1 MKNKLSSPC
10 FLFVCICIGLFIS
23 LRTPAYAWDNGLV
36 RTPKMGCNAW
46 CVFTTNISGDN
57 LKLMA
62 DGMVS
67 SGLRDAG
74 YIWLEGLCDGW
85 QSTDTLN
92 PDGSQKEDT
101 NKFPAVIV
109 NGVSVNGIKYI
120 VDYTHSKGLKMEI
133 SSSPGPQNCSLKLG
147 SYGHEQQDA
156 DEFAAWGIDGVYYD
170 ECTFHP
176 GSKEEEIA
184 GYALMRDCIL
194 RTGRSMIYEISNY
207 GANSVWEW
215 GDPVGNSWRTAG
227 DGAGYDGSNYDKIVD
242 TLYKYAGPGHWNAPE
257 DNAPVGDERVSF
269 SLNCMLA
276 VSLDIIIDF
285 RNMTQATLDRI
296 TMYKNK
302 EAIAINQDR
311 LGIAGRRVKIVGN
324 VDIIAR
330 PLINGCTAVLI
341 YNRGTSAQNI
351 TVNWSDIG
359 LPSGT
364 GMKVFDIWANSDKG
378 TFSGSYTTIV
388 ESTNVVMLKLSPPSW
403 TLDTS
408 SPAVIN
414 SLVVSSKGRDTMTLS
429 WSAPGNNEMSGTAFE
444 YSIRSAT
451 FPITNA
457 NWGTASIYGGFHPKA
472 PYSSETFT
480 VPGRKPNTLY
490 YFAIRTADEVGNWSD
505 VSNNAQ
511 GTITENFTNLA
522 LNKSAKAL
530 NVEGTDIESKAVDG
544 DLNTGW
550 IAQRIEPTWIYVDL
564 GATYKITEVILEWG
578 RDPYNSYSKSYAIQI
593 SDDKINWTPIYTQ
606 TNGVRGDFASTED
619 IVLGG
624 NDRGRY
630 VRLYVTTIISPSGK
644 TIGMDGWYNLCLRE
658 FKIYGNS
665 STPDIISPSAV
676 NTLTTGV
683 ATSNSVSLSWTSVG
697 DDNNTGTA
705 SVYDIRYSNVNIN
718 DSNWATAT
726 QCSGVPAPLVA
737 GTNQS
742 YTVQGLSSGITYY
755 FAMKVRDE
763 VPTNWSGLSNVVSRA
778 TNTADTKAPSAIDTL
793 VAGSV
798 TSNSIALSWTSVGD
812 DDKTGTA
819 TTYDIRYAT
828 FNITGSNWDLA
839 GVTQCSGVPAPLVA
853 GTNQG
858 YTVQG
863 LSSGITYYFAMK
875 VADEVPNLS
884 GISNIVTGQTTAQSN
899 IGRGR
904 PIILNGQLCADN
916 GAPLR
921 GDTPRVGNSSWP
933 SNPDGAGTNSKAE
946 WQRARDEFHFNTGR
960 LFVYRDQRTTFGLSG
975 LGWTTTDWCI
985 TQIDKAVQYAEELGM
1000 YIIINYSHHP
1010 IGYGVYEDT
1019 WKFNN
1024 IQAANLTKADHL
1036 EFWDKVA
1043 RRYKD
1048 KTHVIYEW
1056 DNEPIGYRIDH
1067 WTQKDIDYQAFM
1079 YKYIRD
1085 RAPDTH
1091 IIMWSF
1097 PSPVVC
1103 QTCDPNLSF
1112 VTVVSSG
1119 TTPSLALTPIDYSN
1133 ASVGWHAYWIGDC
1146 AYDGNCMG
1154 GVRVRELVQ
1163 TYPSIMTEQMG
1174 WDADYTKDTTTT
1186 FNQVRQKLD
1195 TWGEHNYIFLSQL
1208 FSGGGVLPPVMENP
1222 DPYYSNPNIVYPPS
1236 FSLFKG
1242 KYSSGTPVI
1251 IKCGTSGATVRYT
1264 IDGSV
1269 PSPTG
1274 GGTTISGS
1282 SPLAVTITQNCKL
1295 RAIATKSGMTT
1306 SIENSADYTITGPD
1320 AISPSAINTLATGV
1334 ATSNSVALSWT
1345 SVGDDNNIGTAS
1357 VYDIRYAT
1365 FGITSSNW
1373 DLAGVTQCSGE
1384 PTPLVAGNNQSYTVN
1399 GLSSGITYYFAMKVG
1414 DEVSNW
1420 SGISNVVYK
1429 ATNAPDTTPPTVI
1442 NTLATG
1448 SATSNSIALN
1458 WTSVGDDNN
1467 IGTASVY
1474 DIRYATFSITGS
1486 NWDSVGVTQ
1495 CSGEPTPLVAGNN
1508 QSYTVQGLNA
1518 GITYYFAMKV
1528 GDEVPNWSGISNV
1541 VSGQTTTQGNI
1552 AIGKTATASSEEGAG
1567 LEATKAVDG
1576 NVSTRWSSQF
1586 SDPQWLRIDL
1596 VNTYNITQV
1605 VLRWQDAGAYGR
1617 DYQLQVSSNDINWTA
1632 IYTKVNG
1639 TGGVETL
1646 SGLSGSG
1653 RYIRMYGTARG
1664 TNWGYSLNE
1673 FEVYGTSG
1681 TTPAKSIT
1689 ITYPNG
1695 GENLLAGSQQTV
1707 TWTSVGGVGNVM
1719 LQISVDGG
1727 TNWSILVANTANDG
1741 NEVVT
1746 LPSNASSSCLI
1757 RLVEIVGGTTDTT
1770 NGYFSITVTGQ
1781 MSFGNTPA
1789 GTPWQIGANTTTIE
1803 LENYDTGGQGEAYN
1817 DTTPSNIPNK
1827 YRTNEAVDIE
1837 NCTDIGGG
1845 YDVEYTIPSEWLEYS
1860 INVSETAEYRI
1871 ILRGAAGSAGGP
1883 VHLEFGS
1890 HNLVPYRTTASVNV
1904 PNTGGW
1910 QTWTDIEVSSDMVLT
1925 AGNQIMKLVMESGA
1939 ADHCG
1944 NLNYIKIIRL
1954 SSDTTPPVVSTPG
1967 TISITGNSIVITWTT
1982 NELSNSRV
1990 EYGLTTS
1997 YGSVTAITDT
2007 GGVYN
2012 HSVTLSGLAENT
2024 TYHYRMVS
2032 VDMNGNPTTTVDYSF
2047 ATILN
2052 DPNPPVI
2059 SNVKVG
2065 VTQNGAVITWNTD
2078 ENSDSQLAYGQTTTM
2093 GSTTTLDTTMTRLHS
2108 VSISGLLKGKTY
2120 YYKVYSKDASNNL
2133 AESEQSSFK
2142 TYNNNIKHI
2151 IYTYYYDDGTTTTKV
2166 GASASASLKFKVQVY
2181 NMDENSIAT
2190 DYTGTIT
2197 LTTKNSKSSV
2207 LDTVDST
2214 LLETDAGEKEV
2225 SIPFRSDIN
2234 TIELT
2239 GDTTST
2245 IVINFSD
2252 MYIGKLVGYQGGTIR
2267 GANGLKILIPT
2278 GVLSVNKYLASIKTS
2293 AVPAVRDTMKYANTV
2308 NPICYDFGELTF
2320 SNSAP
2325 VLENQTFTRAVNI
2338 TIPYTSAD
2346 IGTLNED
2353 GLRIYYWSGTDWE
2366 LVTGVQKV
2374 DKLNNTVTATV
2385 THFSTYRILGSYVT
2399 VDLNNIKVYPSPYN
2413 PATAVNG
2420 KLKITNLPI
2429 NSIVKLYTVTGDI
2442 IRELREIDYGNLGW
2456 LEWDGKND
2464 NGDKVGKGVYIY
2476 KIEDAAG
2483 NKKTGKVGLVK

>member
-1 MKNKLSSPC
+1 MKKMKNKLSSQC
-10 FLFVCICIGLFIS
+10 FMFICICIGLLLSF
-23 LRTPAYAWDNGLV
+23 RTSTYALDNGLA
-36 RTPKMGCNAW
+36 RTPPMVW
-46 CVFTTNISGDN
+46 CSWEYVTNIN
-57 LKLMA
+57 EAKILEVA
-62 DGMVS
+62 NGMVAN
-67 SGLRDAG
+67 GMQAAG
-74 YIWLEGLCDGW
+74 YKYIDIDDGW
-85 QSTDTLN
+85 QTGSLN
-92 PDGSQKEDT
+92 PDGSIQVDLV
-101 NKFPAVIV
+101 KFPHGMKYVADKVHEL
-109 NGVSVNGIKYI
+109 GFKFGIY
-120 VDYTHSKGLKMEI
+120 
-133 SSSPGPQNCSLKLG
+133 SSPGPTTCAAWDGKVLYQG

-156 DEFAAWGIDGVYYD
+156 DEFASWGVDFLKYD
-170 ECTFHP
+170 ACSFTGGASE
-176 GSKEEEIA
+176 SIA
-184 GYALMRDCIL
+184 AYTLMRDCIL
-194 RTGRSMIYEISNY
+194 RTGRSMIYEICNY
-207 GANSVWEW
+207 GNNSVWTW
-215 GDPVGNSWRTAG
+215 GEPIGNLWRTAG
-227 DGAGYDGSNYDKIVD
+227 DGGGIAAYDNLI
-242 TLYKYAGPGHWNAPE
+242 TLSPYAGPGHWNHPDSLDGGKMA
-257 DNAPVGDERVSF
+257 F
-269 SLNCMLA
+269 SLQCILAAPLA
-276 VSLDIIIDF
+276 VGYSWS
-285 RNMTQATLDRI
+285 AEA
-296 TMYKNK
+296 K
-302 EAIAINQDR
+302 AIATNTEVIAVHQDR
-311 LGIAGRRVKIVGN
+311 LGIAGKRVNTVNVGTLD
-324 VDIIAR
+324 VIAK
-330 PLINGCTAVLI
+330 PLINGCTAVVL
-341 YNRGTSAQNI
+341 YNRGTSASNI
-351 TVNWSDIG
+351 TVNWSDLG

-364 GMKVFDIWANSDKG
+364 GMKVRDLWTHSELG
-378 TFSGSYTTIV
+378 TISGSYTANV
-388 ESTNVVMLKLSPPSW
+388 PAKDVVMIKLSPLTW
-403 TLDTS
+403 TLDTTAPS
-408 SPAVIN
+408 AIN
-414 SLVVSSKGRDTMTLS
+414 NLSVSSKGRDTMTLS
-429 WSAPGNNEMSGTAFE
+429 WSAPGNNGMTGTAFE

-451 FPITNA
+451 FSITNA
-457 NWGTASIYGGFHPKA
+457 NWGIASIYGGFHPKA
-472 PYSSETFT
+472 PYNSETFT

-511 GTITENFTNLA
+511 GTITENYTNIA
-522 LNKSAKAL
+522 LNKAVTAST
-530 NVEGTDIESKAVDG
+530 VEGTDIASKAVDG
-544 DLNTGW
+544 DLSTGW
-550 IAQRIEPTWIYVDL
+550 VAQRIEPEWIYVDL
-564 GATYKITEVILEWG
+564 GAKYKITEVILEWG
-578 RDPYNSYSKSYAIQI
+578 RYPYNSYGKSYAIQI
-593 SDDKINWTPIYTQ
+593 SDDHINWTPIYTQ
-606 TNGVRGDFASTED
+606 TNGTRGDYAGTED

-624 NDRGRY
+624 SDRGQY
-630 VRLYVTTIISPSGK
+630 VRLNVTTRITPSG
-644 TIGMDGWYNLCLRE
+644 TLDSYNLGLRE
-658 FKIYGNS
+658 FKIYGNLN
-665 STPDIISPSAV
+665 TPDTTAPSAI
-676 NTLTTGV
+676 NTLATGS
-683 ATSNSVSLSWTSVG
+683 ATSNSVVLNWTSVGDDGNTGTASAYDIRYSNVSITESNWATATQCSGEPAPLVAGTNQSWTVNGLSSGITYYFAMKVADEVPNLSGISNVVSKATNAADTTAPSPINTLTAGSATSNSVALSWTSVG
-697 DDNNTGTA
+697 DDGNTGTA
-705 SVYDIRYSNVNIN
+705 SVYDIRYANVSIN

-726 QCSGVPAPLVA
+726 QCSGVPAP
-737 GTNQS
+737 S
-742 YTVQGLSSGITYY
+742 
-755 FAMKVRDE
+755 
-763 VPTNWSGLSNVVSRA
+763 
-778 TNTADTKAPSAIDTL
+778 
-793 VAGSV
+793 VAGSIQ
-798 TSNSIALSWTSVGD
+798 N
-812 DDKTGTA
+812 
-819 TTYDIRYAT
+819 
-828 FNITGSNWDLA
+828 
-839 GVTQCSGVPAPLVA
+839 
-853 GTNQG
+853 

-884 GISNIVTGQTTAQSN
+884 GLSNVVSKATTAQG
-899 IGRGR
+899 IIPRGR
-904 PIILNGQLCADN
+904 PIIVNGRLCADN

-921 GDTPRVGNSSWP
+921 GDTPRVPVGT
-933 SNPDGAGTNSKAE
+933 GTNTKAE
-946 WQRARDEFHFNTGR
+946 WQNSRDTYNFNTNR
-960 LFVYRDQRTTFGLSG
+960 LLVYRDKRVEGKAMGTW
-975 LGWTTTDWCI
+975 LGPVGADWTTVGFSTA
-985 TQIDKAVQYAEELGM
+985 QIRKAVDYAAELGM
-1000 YIIINYSHHP
+1000 YIIIDYHP
-1010 IGYGVYEDT
+1010 VGYDGLTGILLYEDSFT
-1019 WKFNN
+1019 LDTYDKATGLVNGKITVQNVWKN
-1024 IQAANLTKADHL
+1024 DHIA
-1036 EFWDKVA
+1036 FWDAVA
-1043 RRYKD
+1043 REFKNDTNVLFEYS
-1048 KTHVIYEW
+1048 
-1056 DNEPIGYRIDH
+1056 NEPIGYRIDH
-1067 WTQKDIDYQAFM
+1067 YTQKEIDYQAYM

-1085 RAPDTH
+1085 RAPDTP
-1091 IIMWSF
+1091 IIMWTFTS
-1097 PSPVVC
+1097 SGIC
-1103 QTCDPNLSF
+1103 STCDPSLSY
-1112 VTVVSSG
+1112 VSVVSSG
-1119 TTPSLALTPIDYSN
+1119 TTPSLGLAPIDYSN
-1133 ASVGWHAYWIGDC
+1133 ASVGWHAYGRNEI
-1146 AYDGNCMG
+1146 
-1154 GVRVRELVQ
+1154 RIKELVQ
-1163 TYPSIMTEQMG
+1163 TYPQIDTETMG
-1174 WDADYTKDTTTT
+1174 MDGSPGAWTTYGM
-1186 FNQVRQKLD
+1186 NQVRQEIES
-1195 TWGEHNYIFLSQL
+1195 WGVNNYIFLSML
-1208 FSGGGVLPPVMENP
+1208 FIGGDPKPPVLTP
-1222 DPYYSNPNIVYPPS
+1222 FDDYYTLVNNTVNKNTVYPPS

-1242 KYSSGTPVI
+1242 KYLSGTPVI
-1251 IKCGTSGATVRYT
+1251 IKCGTSGATIRYT

-1306 SIENSADYTITGPD
+1306 SIENSADYTIIGPD
-1320 AISPSAINTLATGV
+1320 AITPSAINTLATGV
-1334 ATSNSVALSWT
+1334 ATSNSVTLSWT
-1345 SVGDDNNIGTAS
+1345 TVGDDGNIGTAS
-1357 VYDIRYAT
+1357 VYDIRYANVS
-1365 FGITSSNW
+1365 INESNW
-1373 DLAGVTQCSGE
+1373 ATATQCSGV
-1384 PTPLVAGNNQSYTVN
+1384 PAPLVAGTNQSYTVQ

-1420 SGISNVVYK
+1420 SGISNVVNK

-1448 SATSNSIALN
+1448 SATSNSISLS
-1458 WTSVGDDNN
+1458 WISVGDDNN

-1495 CSGEPTPLVAGNN
+1495 CSGEPTPLIAGNN
-1508 QSYTVQGLNA
+1508 QSYAVQGLNV

-1528 GDEVPNWSGISNV
+1528 GDEVPNWSGISNI

-1586 SDPQWLRIDL
+1586 SDPQWLEIDL
-1596 VNTYNITQV
+1596 VNTYNINQV
-1605 VLRWQDAGAYGR
+1605 VLRWQDAGAYGK

-1646 SGLSGSG
+1646 SGLNGSG

-1664 TNWGYSLNE
+1664 TSWGYSLNE

-1681 TTPAKSIT
+1681 ITPVKSIT
-1689 ITYPNG
+1689 ISYPNG

-1707 TWTSVGGVGNVM
+1707 TWTSAGGVGNVM

-1727 TNWSILVANTANDG
+1727 TNWSTLVANTVNDG

-1746 LPSNASSSCLI
+1746 LPSSASSNCLI
-1757 RLVEIVGGTTDTT
+1757 RLVEIVGGTTDSSNAT
-1770 NGYFSITVTGQ
+1770 FSITVTGQ
-1781 MSFGNTPA
+1781 MSFGNN
-1789 GTPWQIGANTTTIE
+1789 GNPWQIGANTTTIE
-1803 LENYDTGGQGEAYN
+1803 LENFDTGGQGEAYN

-2166 GASASASLKFKVQVY
+2166 GASSSASLKFKVQVY
-2181 NMDENSIAT
+2181 NVDENSIAT

-2207 LDTVDST
+2207 LDTVDT
-2214 LLETDAGEKEV
+2214 LLTEADAGEKEV

-2234 TIELT
+2234 TVELT
-2239 GDTTST
+2239 GDTTAPV
-2245 IVINFSD
+2245 IINFSD
-2252 MYIGKLVGYQGGTIR
+2252 MYVGKSVGYQGGTIR

-2278 GVLSVNKYLASIKTS
+2278 GVLSVNKYLASIRTS
-2293 AVPAVRDTMKYANTV
+2293 AAPVVRDTMKYANTV

-2320 SNSAP
+2320 NNSAP

-2338 TIPYTSAD
+2338 TIPYTSSD

-2353 GLRIYYWSGTDWE
+2353 GLRIYYWTGTDWE

-2374 DKLNNTVTATV
+2374 DKVNNTVTATV

-2420 KLKITNLPI
+2420 KLKISNLPI

-2442 IRELREIDYGNLGW
+2442 IRELKETDYGNLGW